1 MDFLGRW
8 QEARAKQVRQR
19 WHRKRKASG
28 LLKIEMSLGAE
39 KSIQAM
45 NLLVRADGKKH
56 HNGAVGLVFFFKV
69 LKIIIHV
76 H

>member
-1 MDFLGRW
+1 M
-8 QEARAKQVRQR
+8 RQR
-19 WHRKRKASG
+19 WHGKRKASG

-56 HNGAVGLVFFFKV
+56 HNGGVCFVFFF
-69 LKIIIHV
+69 LRF
-76 H
+76 

>member
-19 WHRKRKASG
+19 WHGKRKASG

-45 NLLVRADGKKH
+45 NLLVWADGKKH
-56 HNGAVGLVFFFKV
+56 HNVAVGLVCFFLRF
-69 LKIIIHV
+69 
-76 H
+76 